1 MKSNTI
7 LFQKFEKKKTMGK
20 KLSKYI
26 AAFDYVDKILIVLSP
41 TSGLI
46 SIISFASVI

>member
-7 LFQKFEKKKTMGK
+7 LFQKFEKKTMGK